1 MVSQWIKAGLWRL
14 QSPPAFAAP
23 IAVAIAQ
30 DLTVFCVG
38 GVVDPAG
45 FAAVR
50 AGRCGVKR
58 ASAHRSGI
66 NGWAGLLYRPR
77 HLPTVTS
84 LV

>member
-1 MVSQWIKAGLWRL
+1 MMRQWIKAGLWRL
-14 QSPPAFAAP
+14 QSPPALTAP
-23 IAVAIAQ
+23 VAVAIAQ

-45 FAAVR
+45 FTAVR
-50 AGRCGVKR
+50 AGRSRVKR

-66 NGWAGLLYRPR
+66 NGWAGLLYRPQ